1 MSRLQLFVAQH
12 APKARLV
19 GMIVA
24 LVALAVAGVAEDPVP
39 F

>member
-1 MSRLQLFVAQH
+1 MSRLQLLIAQH
-12 APKARLV
+12 GPKVRLI
-19 GMIVA
+19 GLIVS